1 MAAKKENLPQMRTGQ
16 CWSALHCWDLLVHGW
31 SYLILKV
38 REQEISQDVYLDR
51 GRTGR
56 DLRQIWDLL
65 PRSIQVVDPSGR
77 SLVKTVQKKKGPQN
91 GHSSLRS
98 EVEEKGNSKKGV
110 KLRRRSLLIKLRE
123 AGQGRNNWQI
133 KMTSQFPAKV
143 ILRKSIVTNQLS
155 FPVFP
160 LCFMMTF

>member
-1 MAAKKENLPQMRTGQ
+1 M
-16 CWSALHCWDLLVHGW
+16 
-31 SYLILKV
+31 
-38 REQEISQDVYLDR
+38 YLDR

-98 EVEEKGNSKKGV
+98 EVEEKRNSKKGV

-123 AGQGRNNWQI
+123 AGQGRNN
-133 KMTSQFPAKV
+133 
-143 ILRKSIVTNQLS
+143 
-155 FPVFP
+155 
-160 LCFMMTF
+160 